1 MKSFFEK
8 FEKEQ
13 KFNLFIGDFLNKLSG
28 YPSKTDIS
36 EAILSEIK
44 QPAKRYIKDMNS
56 FSDIVQAY
64 LDAVIDTKK
73 NLIKQIRE
81 NFEYRYNID
90 LNIYSNII
98 NSKLF
103 ESIFTLNFDNIFEN
117 NFNDFITKITP
128 IDVKSV
134 KENTIGYYKLLGDI
148 NSIGTVFISSQD
160 IRKLKTLDF
169 YQEFFNIIR
178 KEFQKRPTIFLGVD
192 LEDSDMMNLL
202 NFILKPLEYTQPIYM
217 VTSTSIINSKSAD
230 LIGKYN
236 IKLITSGTKEFLE
249 YFDTLSKKEDPVLE
263 KKFVW

>member
-117 NFNDFITKITP
+117 NFNDFITK
-128 IDVKSV
+128 
-134 KENTIGYYKLLGDI
+134 
-148 NSIGTVFISSQD
+148 
-160 IRKLKTLDF
+160 
-169 YQEFFNIIR
+169 
-178 KEFQKRPTIFLGVD
+178 
-192 LEDSDMMNLL
+192 
-202 NFILKPLEYTQPIYM
+202 
-217 VTSTSIINSKSAD
+217 
-230 LIGKYN
+230 
-236 IKLITSGTKEFLE
+236 
-249 YFDTLSKKEDPVLE
+249 
-263 KKFVW
+263 